1 MWRHHTYASTYA
13 FYTDKHA
20 HTHPAQPNFESVFLQ
35 QSNGCPLLEGKHK
48 HNKSLT
54 GSTEEEALLQTLGK
68 FSTGK
73 FWWTPLLWLLLGH
86 RYARLI
92 VISCTTSSRG
102 WWGPSAAVAQL
113 NVTFFGWP
121 RCSGGFPPPPPPLGK
136 RELKKKKKKK
146 EVQTRGCNV
155 RFLIS
160 PEIK

>member
-1 MWRHHTYASTYA
+1 MQ
-13 FYTDKHA
+13 A
-20 HTHPAQPNFESVFLQ
+20 HTKTLHICINICILLWQTCPHTQPTFTSTTWFWKCFLQ

-121 RCSGGFPPPPPPLGK
+121 RCSGGFPPPPPGK
-136 RELKKKKKKK
+136 RELKKKI
-146 EVQTRGCNV
+146 VQTRGCNV
-155 RFLIS
+155 RF
-160 PEIK
+160 